1 MAGAF
6 GAPFAC
12 DDLRDRAWPNLKYM
26 LVETCPF
33 THQAYIATTCN
44 KGGRFSA
51 RYVLK
56 AHAAELTKAQ
66 QLSQRCQEALS
77 CVLLAWVV
85 PGRWHSA
92 APQLRVSCGSWA
104 AARQGGEARV
114 AKANR
119 GSVDMKQFDS
129 VRVVGQCRPG
139 APHPSCWSVN
149 GAGTVLVF
157 APAGVT
163 NAAGLTC
170 CRVIKL
176 VLWV

>member
-1 MAGAF
+1 MYSSEASTCPVGA
-6 GAPFAC
+6 
-12 DDLRDRAWPNLKYM
+12 DKRAWPNLKCM
-26 LVETCPF
+26 LVETSPF
-33 THQAYIATTCN
+33 THQAYIALTCN

-85 PGRWHSA
+85 PGRWHSV

-114 AKANR
+114 AK
-119 GSVDMKQFDS
+119 SKP
-129 VRVVGQCRPG
+129 GQCRHE
-139 APHPSCWSVN
+139 AV
-149 GAGTVLVF
+149 
-157 APAGVT
+157 
-163 NAAGLTC
+163 
-170 CRVIKL
+170 
-176 VLWV
+176 